1 MRHRGGAI
9 LSHSSAGFRSTG
21 FLLLMNE
28 VMTDAVRHDHDSLEA
43 PCRACD
49 PAPRLAEPS
58 APHDD
63 AVIAAALVALARLL
77 GRRTARSCSC
87 DERLSA
93 SGPSIPPSLNAPAG

>member
-1 MRHRGGAI
+1 
-9 LSHSSAGFRSTG
+9 
-21 FLLLMNE
+21 MNE

-43 PCRACD
+43 LSRACD
-49 PAPRLAEPS
+49 PAPRLAETA